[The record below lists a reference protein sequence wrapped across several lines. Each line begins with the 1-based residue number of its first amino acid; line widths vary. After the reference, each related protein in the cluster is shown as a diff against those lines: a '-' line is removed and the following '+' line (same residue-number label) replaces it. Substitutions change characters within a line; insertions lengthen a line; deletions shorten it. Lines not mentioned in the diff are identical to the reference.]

1 MRSLRLALLAC
12 ALAAVCLVPA
22 SAVTSLP
29 SADGQFW
36 DIQDTSPW
44 AQDSGG
50 IATGGRA
57 NPFNGFGYLKVQVRH
72 APAAAPTVANQYLR
86 GFGLAH
92 DGERFDSI
100 TPVLHDGVVVA
111 RSIFA
116 PKDAGYLRYYD
127 TFTNTTTEPRVVEVA
142 WGGATG
148 VYDDGGR
155 VAVAVTSSGDRV
167 IDARDS
173 FVTVMQNARGVADP
187 MQGPSGHGPSAHVL
201 GNAGTGGAS
210 AVVAARAGD
219 MYGNPFTDAYP
230 GFDPAHIAYV
240 YRLSLRPGQTAAL
253 LTFVVK
259 GVSEVY
265 DPRGGFPITRK
276 DALLATWSE
285 PEYVAADKRVPAAG
299 SEIARVTAEARR
311 LVATP
316 DLRGLT
322 VRQRLAVS
330 NWSAA
335 SLFTGPAPVLP
346 AFSVFEKSVTELA
359 DAMASGA
366 VTSEDI
372 VRDYLTR
379 ATIYDRSGPTF
390 KAILALSPRV
400 IADARARD
408 AERAA
413 GRVLGPYH
421 GVPIVLKDNI
431 DTTELPTTGGAWA
444 LADHRPRLDSHV
456 AAGMKRG
463 GAVMLGKANLDEFP
477 FGDFGISSVGGTVG
491 NAYDPSLSTS
501 GSSGGSATAVAT
513 SLAALGFGTD
523 TCNSLSNPSGFAS
536 LSTIRATRGAMSR
549 AGVMP
554 LNSFNDTVGP
564 MGKSVRDIAL
574 ALDLVMGADPDDAVT
589 ADAAAHAGPSFAA
602 GLATATLKGA
612 RIGVFRQRIVS
623 ITGEREV
630 VDTIDRVTRELTAAG
645 AVVVDVTIPDYDA
658 KYGAVR
664 GSAPGSLK
672 AAWAAY
678 LSRGATPGDRVLT
691 IQELIAS
698 GKMSPVGQRRLE
710 GALAPTPTGAELE
723 AATAR
728 FYAGRE
734 GFRQLLVSA
743 MEAQRLDAMLYPANQ
758 ARPATHEGG
767 AERYGSEPGTCEESA
782 ATGLPQVTV
791 PAGYLGNR
799 YPVGVSFLGR
809 MWDDR
814 KLLGLA
820 YAYEQATKHR
830 RPPSTVR

>member
-1 MRSLRLALLAC
+1 MRSLRLVCAALGLA
-12 ALAAVCLVPA
+12 ALALVPA
-22 SAVTSLP
+22 FAVTSLP

-57 NPFNGFGYLKVQVRH
+57 NPFNGFGYLKLQVRH
-72 APAAAPTVANQYLR
+72 RRNAEPTVANHYLR
-86 GFGLAH
+86 GFGLAP

-100 TPVLHDGVVVA
+100 TPVLHEGIVVA

-116 PKDAGYLRYYD
+116 PKDTTYLRYVD
-127 TFTNTTTEPRVVEVA
+127 TLYNGTTEPRVVQVA

-148 VYDDGGR
+148 AYDDGGR
-155 VAVAVTSSGDRV
+155 AAVAVTSSGDAR
-167 IDARDS
+167 IDAADT
-173 FVTVMQNARGVADP
+173 FVAMMQNARGVADP
-187 MQGPSGHGPSAHVL
+187 RQGPSGHGPSAHVL
-201 GNAGTGGAS
+201 GTATAVRTG
-210 AVVAARAGD
+210 VGD
-219 MYGNPFTDAYP
+219 MYANPFTDTYP
-230 GFDPAHIAYV
+230 GFDSAHVAYIYTV
-240 YRLSLRPGQTAAL
+240 ALAPGQTAAL
-253 LTFVVK
+253 MTYVVK

-265 DPRGGFPITRK
+265 DPRGGYPIALK
-276 DALLATWSE
+276 DALLSTWSE
-285 PEYVAADKRVPAAG
+285 PEYIGADRRVPAPG

-311 LVATP
+311 LVASP

-322 VRQRLAVS
+322 PRQRAAIV
-330 NWSAA
+330 NWT
-335 SLFTGPAPVLP
+335 LPGTTAPP
-346 AFSVFEKSVTELA
+346 PFSVFEKTVVDLD
-359 DAMASGA
+359 DAMRRG
-366 VTSEDI
+366 VTTSEDI

-379 ATIYDRSGPTF
+379 ATLYDRSGPHF
-390 KAILALSPRV
+390 KAILALSPRA

-408 AERAA
+408 VARDA

-444 LADHRPRLDSHV
+444 LADHRPRLDSRV
-456 AAGMKRG
+456 AAGMKAG
-463 GAVMLGKANLDEFP
+463 GAVILGKANLDEFP

-491 NAYDPSLSTS
+491 NAYDPSLSTA

-523 TCNSLSNPSGFAS
+523 TCNSLSNPAGFAS
-536 LSTIRATRGAMSR
+536 LATIRATRGLMSR

-554 LNSFNDTVGP
+554 LNTFNDTVGP
-564 MGKSVRDIAL
+564 MGKTVLDIAL
-574 ALDLVMGADPDDAVT
+574 ALDLVTGVDPEDAVT

-602 GLATATLKGA
+602 GLANASLKGA
-612 RIGVFRQRIVS
+612 RIGVFRQRFVS
-623 ITGEREV
+623 VTGEREV
-630 VDTIDRVTRELTAAG
+630 ASTMDRVVRELQAAG
-645 AVVVDVTIPDYDA
+645 ATVVDVVIPDYDA
-658 KYGAVR
+658 KYSTAR

-672 AAWAAY
+672 TGWEAY

-698 GKMSPVGQRRLE
+698 GKMARGGQRRLE
-710 GALAPTPTGAELE
+710 GALVPGPQGAALE
-723 AATAR
+723 AATR
-728 FYAGRE
+728 QFYAGRE
-734 GFRQLLVSA
+734 GFRALLVAA
-743 MEAQRLDAMLYPANQ
+743 MDAERLDAMLYPANQ
-758 ARPATHEGG
+758 ARPHTHEGG
-767 AERYGSEPGTCEESA
+767 AERYGTEPGTCEESA

-791 PAGYLGNR
+791 PAGYLANR

-814 KLLGLA
+814 TLLNLA

-830 RPPSTVR
+830 RPPATVR